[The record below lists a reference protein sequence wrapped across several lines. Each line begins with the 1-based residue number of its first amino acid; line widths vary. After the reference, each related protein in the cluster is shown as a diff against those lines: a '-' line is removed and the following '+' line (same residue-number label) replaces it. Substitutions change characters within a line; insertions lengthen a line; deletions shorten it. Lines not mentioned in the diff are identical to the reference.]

1 MPGERLLAPRR
12 VGYTGAVSDLE
23 PRILA
28 LLDSGDLSGAAT
40 EALRGYGPQ
49 VLGYLT
55 AVLRN
60 EDDAHD
66 VFSQFAEDLWRG
78 LAGFRRESAVRTWA
92 FRLAWHAAS
101 RYARDPYRRRGRPI
115 LSTEA
120 SKIAEEVRSTLSTYA
135 PGGRADKL
143 MKLRESL
150 DPEEQTL
157 LILRV
162 DKAMP
167 WEEVAEVLRA
177 DGEPATPAA
186 LRKRFE
192 RLKEKLGRLAREQG
206 LIE

>member
-1 MPGERLLAPRR
+1 
-12 VGYTGAVSDLE
+12 VSDIE
-23 PRILA
+23 PRILG
-28 LLDSGDLSGAAT
+28 LLDGGDVSGAAT
-40 EALRGYGPQ
+40 EALRAFGPQ

-101 RYARDPYRRRGRPI
+101 RYARDPYRRRHRPI

-120 SKIAEEVRSTLSTYA
+120 SKIAEEVRSTMSTYA

-162 DKAMP
+162 DKAMA
-167 WEEVAEVLRA
+167 WEDVAEVMRA

>member
-1 MPGERLLAPRR
+1 M
-12 VGYTGAVSDLE
+12 SDLE

-28 LLDSGDLSGAAT
+28 LLDAGDLSGAAT

-49 VLGYLT
+49 ILGYLT
-55 AVLRN
+55 AVLRD

-78 LAGFRRESAVRTWA
+78 LPGFRRESSIRTWA

-101 RYARDPYRRRGRPI
+101 RYARDPYRKRHRPI
-115 LSTEA
+115 LTTEA
-120 SKIAEEVRSTLSTYA
+120 SKIAEQVRSTMSTYA
-135 PGGRADKL
+135 PGGRADRL
-143 MKLRESL
+143 LKLRESL
-150 DPEEQTL
+150 DREEQTL

-162 DKAMP
+162 DKAMA
-167 WEEVAEVLRA
+167 WEDVAEVLRA

-206 LIE
+206 IIE

>member
-1 MPGERLLAPRR
+1 M
-12 VGYTGAVSDLE
+12 SDLE

-28 LLDSGDLSGAAT
+28 LLDAGDVSAAAT

-55 AVLRN
+55 AVLRDD
-60 EDDAHD
+60 DDAHD

-78 LAGFRRESAVRTWA
+78 LPGFRRESAVRTWA

-101 RYARDPYRRRGRPI
+101 RYARDPYRRRHRPI
-115 LSTEA
+115 LTTEA
-120 SKIAEEVRSTLSTYA
+120 SKIAAEVRSTMSTYA

-150 DPEEQTL
+150 DPAEQTL

-162 DKAMP
+162 DKGMP
-167 WEEVAEVLRA
+167 WEDVAEVMRA
-177 DGEPATPAA
+177 DGEAPSPAA

-192 RLKEKLGRLAREQG
+192 RLKEKLGKLAREQG
-206 LIE
+206 LLE

>member
-1 MPGERLLAPRR
+1 
-12 VGYTGAVSDLE
+12 VSDLE

-28 LLDSGDLSGAAT
+28 LLDGGDLSGAAT

-55 AVLRN
+55 AVLRD

-78 LAGFRRESAVRTWA
+78 LPGFRRESSVRTWA

-101 RYARDPYRRRGRPI
+101 RYARDPYRRRHRPI
-115 LSTEA
+115 LTTEA
-120 SKIAEEVRSTLSTYA
+120 SRIAEQVRSTLSTYA
-135 PGGRADKL
+135 PGGRADRL
-143 MKLRESL
+143 LTLRASL
-150 DPEEQTL
+150 DREEQTL

-167 WEEVAEVLRA
+167 WEDVAEVLRA

>member
-1 MPGERLLAPRR
+1 MA
-12 VGYTGAVSDLE
+12 DLE

-28 LLDSGDLSGAAT
+28 LLDAGDVSAAST

-55 AVLRN
+55 AVLRD

-78 LAGFRRESAVRTWA
+78 LPGFRRESAIRTWA

-101 RYARDPYRRRGRPI
+101 RYARDPYRKRHRPI
-115 LSTEA
+115 LTTEA
-120 SKIAEEVRSTLSTYA
+120 SKIAEQVRSTFSTYA

-143 MKLRESL
+143 LKLRESL
-150 DPEEQTL
+150 DTEEQTL

-162 DKAMP
+162 DKAMA
-167 WEEVAEVLRA
+167 WEDVAEVLRA

-192 RLKEKLGRLAREQG
+192 RLKEKLGRMAREQG

>member
-1 MPGERLLAPRR
+1 VP
-12 VGYTGAVSDLE
+12 DLE
-23 PRILA
+23 PRILS
-28 LLDSGDLSGAAT
+28 LLDAGDVSGAAT

-55 AVLRN
+55 AVLRDD
-60 EDDAHD
+60 DDAHD

-78 LAGFRRESAVRTWA
+78 LPGFRRESAIRTWA

-101 RYARDPYRRRGRPI
+101 RYARDPYRKRHRPI
-115 LSTEA
+115 LTTEA
-120 SKIAEEVRSTLSTYA
+120 SKIAEEVRSTMSTYA

-167 WEEVAEVLRA
+167 WEDVAEVMRA
-177 DGEPATPAA
+177 DGEATSPAA

-206 LIE
+206 LLE

>member
-1 MPGERLLAPRR
+1 
-12 VGYTGAVSDLE
+12 VSDLE

-28 LLDSGDLSGAAT
+28 LLDAGDLSGSAT

-49 VLGYLT
+49 ILGYLT
-55 AVLRN
+55 AVLRD

-78 LAGFRRESAVRTWA
+78 LPGFRRESSVRTWA

-101 RYARDPYRRRGRPI
+101 RYARDPYRKRHRPI
-115 LSTEA
+115 LTTEA
-120 SKIAEEVRSTLSTYA
+120 SKIAEQVRSTMSAYA
-135 PGGRADKL
+135 PGGRADRL
-143 MKLRESL
+143 LKLRESL
-150 DPEEQTL
+150 EPEEQTL

-167 WEEVAEVLRA
+167 WEDVAEVLRA

-192 RLKEKLGRLAREQG
+192 RLKEKLGRLAREEG

>member
-1 MPGERLLAPRR
+1 MG
-12 VGYTGAVSDLE
+12 VSDLE
-23 PRILA
+23 PRILS
-28 LLDSGDLSGAAT
+28 LLDAGDVSGAAT

-55 AVLRN
+55 AVLRDD
-60 EDDAHD
+60 DDAHD

-78 LAGFRRESAVRTWA
+78 LPGFRRESAVRTWA

-101 RYARDPYRRRGRPI
+101 RFARDPYRRRGRPM

-120 SKIAEEVRSTLSTYA
+120 SKIAEEVRSTMSTYA

-143 MKLRESL
+143 MKLRAALE
-150 DPEEQTL
+150 PEEQTL

-162 DKAMP
+162 DKDMS
-167 WEEVAEVLRA
+167 WDEVSEVLRA
-177 DGEPATPAA
+177 EGTDTTPVA

-192 RLKEKLGRLAREQG
+192 RLKEKLARLARE
-206 LIE
+206 

>member
-1 MPGERLLAPRR
+1 
-12 VGYTGAVSDLE
+12 VSDLE

-28 LLDSGDLSGAAT
+28 LLDAGDLSGSAT

-49 VLGYLT
+49 ILGYLK
-55 AVLRN
+55 AVLRD

-78 LAGFRRESAVRTWA
+78 LPGFRRESSVRTWA

-101 RYARDPYRRRGRPI
+101 RYARDPYRKRHRPI
-115 LSTEA
+115 LTTEA
-120 SKIAEEVRSTLSTYA
+120 SKIAEQVRSTMSTYA
-135 PGGRADKL
+135 PGGRADRL
-143 MKLRESL
+143 LKLRESL
-150 DPEEQTL
+150 EPEEQTL

-167 WEEVAEVLRA
+167 WEDVAEVLRA

-192 RLKEKLGRLAREQG
+192 RLKEKLGRLARDQG

>member
-1 MPGERLLAPRR
+1 M
-12 VGYTGAVSDLE
+12 SDLE

-28 LLDSGDLSGAAT
+28 RLDQGDLPGAAT

-49 VLGYLT
+49 VLGYLN

-66 VFSQFAEDLWRG
+66 VFSQFAEDLWKG
-78 LAGFRRESAVRTWA
+78 LAGFRRESSVRTWA

-115 LSTEA
+115 LTTEA
-120 SKIAEEVRSTLSTYA
+120 SRIAEEVRSTASTYS

-143 MKLRESL
+143 AQLRASL
-150 DPEEQTL
+150 EPEEQTL

-162 DKAMP
+162 DKGMP
-167 WEEVAEVLRA
+167 WEDVAEVLRSE
-177 DGEPATPAA
+177 GEPASPAA

-192 RLKEKLGRLAREQG
+192 RLKDKLGRLAREQG

>member
-1 MPGERLLAPRR
+1 
-12 VGYTGAVSDLE
+12 VSDLE

-28 LLDSGDLSGAAT
+28 LLDAGDLSGSAT
-40 EALRGYGPQ
+40 EALRGFGPQ
-49 VLGYLT
+49 ILGYLT

-60 EDDAHD
+60 EDDAND

-78 LAGFRRESAVRTWA
+78 LPGFRRESSIRTWA

-101 RYARDPYRRRGRPI
+101 RYARDPYRKRHRPI
-115 LSTEA
+115 LTTEA
-120 SKIAEEVRSTLSTYA
+120 SKIAEQVRSTMSTYS
-135 PGGRADKL
+135 PGGRADRL
-143 MKLRESL
+143 LKLRESL
-150 DPEEQTL
+150 EPEEQTL

-167 WEEVAEVLRA
+167 WEDVAEVLRA
-177 DGEPATPAA
+177 DGEPASPAA

>member
-1 MPGERLLAPRR
+1 M
-12 VGYTGAVSDLE
+12 SDLE

-28 LLDSGDLSGAAT
+28 LLDAGDVSGSAT

-55 AVLRN
+55 AVLRD
-60 EDDAHD
+60 EDEAHD

-78 LAGFRRESAVRTWA
+78 LPGFRRESSVRTWA

-101 RYARDPYRRRGRPI
+101 RYARDPYRKRHRPI
-115 LSTEA
+115 LTTEA
-120 SKIAEEVRSTLSTYA
+120 SKIAEQVRSTMSTYS
-135 PGGRADKL
+135 PGGRADRL
-143 MKLRESL
+143 LKLRESL
-150 DPEEQTL
+150 DREEQTL

-162 DKAMP
+162 DKAMA
-167 WEEVAEVLRA
+167 WEEVAEVLRT
-177 DGEPATPAA
+177 DGEPATTAA

>member
-1 MPGERLLAPRR
+1 M
-12 VGYTGAVSDLE
+12 SDDIE
-23 PRILA
+23 ARILA
-28 LLDSGDLSGAAT
+28 LLDAGDVSGAAT
-40 EALRGYGPQ
+40 EAIRGYGPQ
-49 VLGYLT
+49 ILGYLT
-55 AVLRN
+55 AVLRD
-60 EDDAHD
+60 EDQAHD

-78 LAGFRRESAVRTWA
+78 LPGFRRESAVRTWG

-101 RYARDPYRRRGRPI
+101 RYQRDPYRRRNRPM
-115 LSTEA
+115 LTTEA
-120 SKIAEEVRSTLSTYA
+120 SKIAEEVRSTMSTYA

-162 DKAMP
+162 DKGMA
-167 WEEVAEVLRA
+167 WEDVAEVLRA
-177 DGEPATPAA
+177 DGEPVAPAA

>member
-1 MPGERLLAPRR
+1 
-12 VGYTGAVSDLE
+12 VSDLE

-28 LLDSGDLSGAAT
+28 LLDAGDLPGSAT

-49 VLGYLT
+49 ILGYLT
-55 AVLRN
+55 AVMRD

-78 LAGFRRESAVRTWA
+78 LPGFRRESSVRTWA

-101 RYARDPYRRRGRPI
+101 RYARDPYRKRHRPI
-115 LSTEA
+115 LTTEA
-120 SKIAEEVRSTLSTYA
+120 SKIAEQVRSTMSTYA
-135 PGGRADKL
+135 PGGRADRL
-143 MKLRESL
+143 LKLRESL
-150 DPEEQTL
+150 EPEEQTL

-167 WEEVAEVLRA
+167 WEDVAEVLRA

>member
-1 MPGERLLAPRR
+1 MAM
-12 VGYTGAVSDLE
+12 SDLE
-23 PRILA
+23 ARITA
-28 LLDSGDLSGAAT
+28 LLDADDLAGAAT

-55 AVLRN
+55 AVLRDD
-60 EDDAHD
+60 DDARD

-78 LAGFRRESAVRTWA
+78 LPGFRRESAVRTWA

-101 RYARDPYRRRGRPI
+101 RFARDPYRRRGRPM

-120 SKIAEEVRSTLSTYA
+120 SKIAEEVRSTMSTYA

-143 MKLRESL
+143 SRLRQSL

-162 DKAMP
+162 DKGMS
-167 WEEVAEVLRA
+167 WDEVSEVLRA
-177 DGEPATPAA
+177 EGSDTTPVA

>member
-1 MPGERLLAPRR
+1 VA
-12 VGYTGAVSDLE
+12 DLE
-23 PRILA
+23 VRILS
-28 LLDSGDLSGAAT
+28 LLDAGDLSGAAT
-40 EALRGYGPQ
+40 EAMRGLGPQ

-55 AVLRN
+55 AVLRD

-78 LAGFRRESAVRTWA
+78 LPGFRRECAVRTWA
-92 FRLAWHAAS
+92 FRLAWHAAA
-101 RYARDPYRRRGRPI
+101 RYARDPYRKRHRPI
-115 LSTEA
+115 LTTEA
-120 SKIAEEVRSTLSTYA
+120 SKLAEEVRSTMSTYA

-143 MKLRESL
+143 MKLRQSL
-150 DPEEQTL
+150 DAEEQTL

-162 DKAMP
+162 DKSMP
-167 WEEVAEVLRA
+167 WEDVAEVMRS
-177 DGEPATPAA
+177 DGEAPSPAA

>member
-1 MPGERLLAPRR
+1 MSP
-12 VGYTGAVSDLE
+12 DLE
-23 PRILA
+23 QRILS
-28 LLDSGDLSGAAT
+28 LLDEGDMPAAAT

-49 VLGYLT
+49 VLGYLN

-66 VFSQFAEDLWRG
+66 VFSQFAEDLWKG
-78 LAGFRRESAVRTWA
+78 LGGFRRESAVRTWA
-92 FRLAWHAAS
+92 FRLAWHAAA
-101 RYARDPYRRRGRPI
+101 RYARDPYRRRGRPM
-115 LSTEA
+115 LTTEA
-120 SKIAEEVRSTLSTYA
+120 SKIAEEVRSTMSTYA

-143 MKLRESL
+143 SKLRASL
-150 DPEEQTL
+150 DPDEQTL

-162 DKAMP
+162 DKNMP
-167 WEEVAEVLRA
+167 WEDVAEVLRTE
-177 DGEPATPAA
+177 GETASPAA

>member
-1 MPGERLLAPRR
+1 M
-12 VGYTGAVSDLE
+12 SDLE

-28 LLDSGDLSGAAT
+28 LLDAGDVSGAST
-40 EALRGYGPQ
+40 EALRGFGPQ

-55 AVLRN
+55 AVMRD

-78 LAGFRRESAVRTWA
+78 LPGFRRESAVRTWA

-101 RYARDPYRRRGRPI
+101 RYARDPYRKRHRPI
-115 LSTEA
+115 LTTEA
-120 SKIAEEVRSTLSTYA
+120 SKIAEQVRSTYSTYA

-143 MKLRESL
+143 LKLRESL
-150 DPEEQTL
+150 DTEEQTL

-162 DKAMP
+162 DKGMA
-167 WEEVAEVLRA
+167 WEDVAEVLRA

-192 RLKEKLGRLAREQG
+192 RLKEKLGRMAREQG

>member
-1 MPGERLLAPRR
+1 VA
-12 VGYTGAVSDLE
+12 DLE

-28 LLDSGDLSGAAT
+28 LLDAGDVSAAST

-55 AVLRN
+55 AVLRD

-78 LAGFRRESAVRTWA
+78 LPGFRRESAIRTWA

-101 RYARDPYRRRGRPI
+101 RYARDPYRKRHRPI
-115 LSTEA
+115 LTTEA
-120 SKIAEEVRSTLSTYA
+120 SKIAEQVRSTFSTYA

-143 MKLRESL
+143 LKLRESL
-150 DPEEQTL
+150 DTEEQTL

-162 DKAMP
+162 DKAMA
-167 WEEVAEVLRA
+167 WEDVAEVLRA

-192 RLKEKLGRLAREQG
+192 RLKEKLGRMAREQG

>member
-1 MPGERLLAPRR
+1 VP
-12 VGYTGAVSDLE
+12 DLE

-28 LLDSGDLSGAAT
+28 LLDAGDLSGSAT

-49 VLGYLT
+49 ILGYLT
-55 AVLRN
+55 AVMRD

-78 LAGFRRESAVRTWA
+78 LPGFRRESSVRTWA

-101 RYARDPYRRRGRPI
+101 RYARDPYRKRHRPI
-115 LSTEA
+115 LTTEA
-120 SKIAEEVRSTLSTYA
+120 SKIAEQVRSTMSTYA
-135 PGGRADKL
+135 PGGRADRL
-143 MKLRESL
+143 LKLRESL
-150 DPEEQTL
+150 EPEEQTL

-167 WEEVAEVLRA
+167 WEDVAEVLRA

>member
-1 MPGERLLAPRR
+1 MSPE
-12 VGYTGAVSDLE
+12 LE
-23 PRILA
+23 KRILA
-28 LLDSGDLSGAAT
+28 LLDQGDLPGAAT

-49 VLGYLT
+49 VLGYLN

-66 VFSQFAEDLWRG
+66 VFSQFAEDLWKG

-92 FRLAWHAAS
+92 FRLAWHAAA
-101 RYARDPYRRRGRPI
+101 RYARDPYRRRGRPM
-115 LSTEA
+115 LTTEA
-120 SKIAEEVRSTLSTYA
+120 SKIAEEVRSTMSTYA

-143 MKLRESL
+143 SKLRASL
-150 DPEEQTL
+150 DPDEQTL

-162 DKAMP
+162 DKNMP
-167 WEEVAEVLRA
+167 WEDVAEVLRTE
-177 DGEPATPAA
+177 GEPASPAA

-206 LIE
+206 LID